1 MHLLGA
7 IERVG
12 GDVAHAVMVGDSET
26 DVAAARA
33 AGVPIVLVDFG
44 YTDRPAE
51 TLGGDLLVSDL
62 AEVAAAAARLL
73 R

>member
-7 IERVG
+7 IERAG
-12 GDVAHAVMVGDSET
+12 GAPERAVMVGDSAT

-44 YTDRPAE
+44 YTDRPAA
-51 TLGGDLLVSDL
+51 TLGGDILVSDL
-62 AEVAAAAARLL
+62 AEVPPAAARLL
-73 R
+73 A